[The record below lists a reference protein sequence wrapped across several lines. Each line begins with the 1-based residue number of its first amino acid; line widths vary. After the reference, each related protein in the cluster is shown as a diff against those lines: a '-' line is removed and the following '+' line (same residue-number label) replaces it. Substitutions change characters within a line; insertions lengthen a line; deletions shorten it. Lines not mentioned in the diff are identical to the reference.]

1 MKPNPT
7 IFLCVII
14 FCLSSAICFA
24 ANESQTHLLTNFY
37 LDSNLGIRTLTNQST
52 AAIAAGEN
60 LAPQKSPN
68 EAFLY
73 SLVIPGMGQLY
84 TGAKHGYIY
93 TAAEVGLLATYFIL
107 RNSAVNTRD
116 DYRDVVRECYF
127 YRTRI
132 FIDWNDEDFEHA
144 AQYETWDN
152 DYSGEDN
159 AAGRET
165 LDRTGYW
172 YWMDMNPDYKNTN
185 HRDIPIGSGS
195 RNYRSKA
202 SDLRE
207 KANDTF
213 QSARTVLGMVIL
225 NHVFSAVE
233 ARISTK
239 RWNQKHKESGSIQI
253 DLQTD
258 ISAGALRGVLVLR
271 KNF

>member
-107 RNSAVNTRD
+107 RNSAINTRE
-116 DYRDVVRECYF
+116 DYFDVVRQNV
-127 YRTRI
+127 I
-132 FIDWNDEDFEHA
+132 FIGAGSFEKWDLTDDFEHA
-144 AQYETWDN
+144 ALYENWHHRYDSEVT
-152 DYSGEDN
+152 
-159 AAGRET
+159 RM
-165 LDRTGYW
+165 RTGKW
-172 YWMDMNPDYKNTN
+172 YWRDLDPSLKEKEEKFIKFDSK
-185 HRDIPIGSGS
+185 HRLEAD
-195 RNYRSKA
+195 
-202 SDLRE
+202 DLRI

-258 ISAGALRGVLVLR
+258 VSAGALRSVLVLR

>member
-52 AAIAAGEN
+52 TAIAAGEN

-73 SLVIPGMGQLY
+73 SLIIPGMGQLY

-107 RNSAVNTRD
+107 RNSAANTRD
-116 DYRDVVRECYF
+116 EYRDIVRDNI
-127 YRTRI
+127 I
-132 FIDWNDEDFEHA
+132 FIGPGSFEAWDLIEDFEHA
-144 AQYETWDN
+144 SQYENWNHVYDS
-152 DYSGEDN
+152 D
-159 AAGRET
+159 ET
-165 LDRTGYW
+165 RVRTGKW
-172 YWMDMNPDYKNTN
+172 YWKDLDPSLKDEKDTAIEFDSK
-185 HRDIPIGSGS
+185 HRLEA
-195 RNYRSKA
+195 Y
-202 SDLRE
+202 DLRK

-233 ARISTK
+233 ARITTK

-258 ISAGALRGVLVLR
+258 VSAGALRGVLVLR
-271 KNF
+271 KKF

>member
-73 SLVIPGMGQLY
+73 SLIIPGMGQLY

-93 TAAEVGLLATYFIL
+93 TAAEVGFLVTYFIL
-107 RNSAVNTRD
+107 QNKATNTRD
-116 DYRDVVRECYF
+116 DFYDVVRDHVNF
-127 YRTRI
+127 IGPGT

-144 AQYETWDN
+144 SQYENWNHVYDS
-152 DYSGEDN
+152 D
-159 AAGRET
+159 ET
-165 LDRTGYW
+165 RVRTGKW
-172 YWMDMNPDYKNTN
+172 YWKDLDPSLKDEKDTAIEFDSK
-185 HRDIPIGSGS
+185 HRLEA
-195 RNYRSKA
+195 Y
-202 SDLRE
+202 DLRK

-233 ARISTK
+233 ARITTK

-258 ISAGALRGVLVLR
+258 VSAGALRGVLVLR
-271 KNF
+271 KKF

>member
-107 RNSAVNTRD
+107 RNSAANTRD
-116 DYRDVVRECYF
+116 EYRDIVRDNI
-127 YRTRI
+127 I
-132 FIDWNDEDFEHA
+132 FIGPGSFEAWDLIEDFEHA
-144 AQYETWDN
+144 SQYENWNHVYDSDVT
-152 DYSGEDN
+152 
-159 AAGRET
+159 RV
-165 LDRTGYW
+165 RTGKW
-172 YWMDMNPDYKNTN
+172 YWKDLDPSLKDEKDTAIEFDSK
-185 HRDIPIGSGS
+185 HRLEA
-195 RNYRSKA
+195 Y
-202 SDLRE
+202 DLRK

-233 ARISTK
+233 ARITTK

-271 KNF
+271 KKF

>member
-73 SLVIPGMGQLY
+73 SLTIPGMGQLY

-107 RNSAVNTRD
+107 RNSAANTRD
-116 DYRDVVRECYF
+116 EYRDIVRDNI
-127 YRTRI
+127 I
-132 FIDWNDEDFEHA
+132 FIGPGSFEAWDLIEDFEHA
-144 AQYETWDN
+144 SQYENWNHVYDSDVT
-152 DYSGEDN
+152 
-159 AAGRET
+159 RV
-165 LDRTGYW
+165 RTGKW
-172 YWMDMNPDYKNTN
+172 YWKDLDPSLKDEKDTAIEFDSK
-185 HRDIPIGSGS
+185 HRLEA
-195 RNYRSKA
+195 Y
-202 SDLRE
+202 DLRK

-225 NHVFSAVE
+225 NHVISAVE
-233 ARISTK
+233 ARITTK

-271 KNF
+271 KKF

>member
-24 ANESQTHLLTNFY
+24 SNESQTHLLTNFY

-107 RNSAVNTRD
+107 RNSAANTRD
-116 DYRDVVRECYF
+116 EYRDIVRDNI
-127 YRTRI
+127 I
-132 FIDWNDEDFEHA
+132 FIGPGSFEAWDLIEDFEHA
-144 AQYETWDN
+144 SQYENWNHIYDSDVT
-152 DYSGEDN
+152 
-159 AAGRET
+159 RV
-165 LDRTGYW
+165 RTGKW
-172 YWMDMNPDYKNTN
+172 YWKDLDPSLKDEKDTAIEFDSK
-185 HRDIPIGSGS
+185 HRLEA
-195 RNYRSKA
+195 Y
-202 SDLRE
+202 DLRK

-233 ARISTK
+233 ARITTK

-258 ISAGALRGVLVLR
+258 VSAGALRGVLVLR

>member
-73 SLVIPGMGQLY
+73 SLIIPGMGHLY

-107 RNSAVNTRD
+107 RNSAANTRD
-116 DYRDVVRECYF
+116 EYRDIVRDNI
-127 YRTRI
+127 I
-132 FIDWNDEDFEHA
+132 FIGPGSFEAWDLIEDFEHA
-144 AQYETWDN
+144 SQYENWNHVYDSDVT
-152 DYSGEDN
+152 
-159 AAGRET
+159 RV
-165 LDRTGYW
+165 RTGKW
-172 YWMDMNPDYKNTN
+172 YWKDIDPSLKDEKDTEIKFDSK
-185 HRDIPIGSGS
+185 HRLEA
-195 RNYRSKA
+195 Y
-202 SDLRE
+202 DLRK

-213 QSARTVLGMVIL
+213 QSARTVLGLVIL
-225 NHVFSAVE
+225 NHVISAVE

-239 RWNQKHKESGSIQI
+239 RWNQKQQESGSIQI

-258 ISAGALRGVLVLR
+258 VSAGALRGVLVLR
-271 KNF
+271 KKF

>member
-116 DYRDVVRECYF
+116 EYRDIVRDNI
-127 YRTRI
+127 I
-132 FIDWNDEDFEHA
+132 FIGPGSFEAWDLIEDFEHA
-144 AQYETWDN
+144 SQYENWNHVYDSDVT
-152 DYSGEDN
+152 
-159 AAGRET
+159 RV
-165 LDRTGYW
+165 RTGKW
-172 YWMDMNPDYKNTN
+172 YWKDLDPSLKDEKDTEIKFDSK
-185 HRDIPIGSGS
+185 HRLEA
-195 RNYRSKA
+195 Y
-202 SDLRE
+202 DLRK

-225 NHVFSAVE
+225 NHVISAVE
-233 ARISTK
+233 ARITTK

-271 KNF
+271 KKF

>member
-1 MKPNPT
+1 MKPNST

-37 LDSNLGIRTLTNQST
+37 LDSNLGIRTLTNQSP

-73 SLVIPGMGQLY
+73 SLIIPGMGQLY

-93 TAAEVGLLATYFIL
+93 TAAEVGFLVTYFIL
-107 RNSAVNTRD
+107 QNKATNPRD
-116 DYRDVVRECYF
+116 DFYDVVRDHVNF
-127 YRTRI
+127 IGPGT

-144 AQYETWDN
+144 SQYENWNHVYDSDVT
-152 DYSGEDN
+152 
-159 AAGRET
+159 RV
-165 LDRTGYW
+165 RTGKW
-172 YWMDMNPDYKNTN
+172 YWKDIDPSLKDEKDTEIKFDSK
-185 HRDIPIGSGS
+185 HRLEA
-195 RNYRSKA
+195 Y
-202 SDLRE
+202 DLRK

-213 QSARTVLGMVIL
+213 QSARTVLGLVIL
-225 NHVFSAVE
+225 NHVISAVE
-233 ARISTK
+233 ARITTK

-258 ISAGALRGVLVLR
+258 VSAGALRGVLVLR

>member
-107 RNSAVNTRD
+107 RNSAANTRD
-116 DYRDVVRECYF
+116 EYRDIVRDNI
-127 YRTRI
+127 I
-132 FIDWNDEDFEHA
+132 FIGPGSFEAWDLIEDFEHA
-144 AQYETWDN
+144 SQYENWNHVYDSDVT
-152 DYSGEDN
+152 
-159 AAGRET
+159 RV
-165 LDRTGYW
+165 RTGKW
-172 YWMDMNPDYKNTN
+172 YWKDLDPSLKDEKDTAIEFDSK
-185 HRDIPIGSGS
+185 HRLEA
-195 RNYRSKA
+195 Y
-202 SDLRE
+202 DLRK

-271 KNF
+271 KKF

>member
-24 ANESQTHLLTNFY
+24 SNESQTHLLTNFY

-107 RNSAVNTRD
+107 RNSAANTRD
-116 DYRDVVRECYF
+116 EYRDIVRDNI
-127 YRTRI
+127 I
-132 FIDWNDEDFEHA
+132 FIGPGSFEAWDLIEDFEHA
-144 AQYETWDN
+144 SQYENWNHIYDSDVT
-152 DYSGEDN
+152 
-159 AAGRET
+159 RV
-165 LDRTGYW
+165 RTGKW
-172 YWMDMNPDYKNTN
+172 YWKDLDPSLKDEKDTAIEFDSK
-185 HRDIPIGSGS
+185 HRLEA
-195 RNYRSKA
+195 Y
-202 SDLRE
+202 DLRK

-233 ARISTK
+233 ARITTK
-239 RWNQKHKESGSIQI
+239 RWNQKQQEAGSIQI

-271 KNF
+271 KKF

>member
-1 MKPNPT
+1 MKPNST

-73 SLVIPGMGQLY
+73 SLTIPGMGQLY

-93 TAAEVGLLATYFIL
+93 TAAEVGFLVTYFIL
-107 RNSAVNTRD
+107 QNKATNTRD
-116 DYRDVVRECYF
+116 DFYDVVRDHVNF
-127 YRTRI
+127 IGPGT

-144 AQYETWDN
+144 AQYENWNHVYDSSVTH
-152 DYSGEDN
+152 E
-159 AAGRET
+159 
-165 LDRTGYW
+165 RTGKW
-172 YWMDMNPDYKNTN
+172 YWKDLDPLLKDEKNEDIQKKLN
-185 HRDIPIGSGS
+185 INSKHRLEAEG
-195 RNYRSKA
+195 
-202 SDLRE
+202 LRQ

-213 QSARTVLGMVIL
+213 QSARNVLGIVIL

-233 ARISTK
+233 ARITTK